1 MGRYQPAER
10 VTRTEKLPFGFG
22 LGSGN
27 GLGRAPLEWPAASE
41 YWRSTMSTDNAEARP
56 CEHCGAGP
64 SQTGSTQVGSV
75 VLPADELEQWF
86 DTLQG
91 IARTLTLVRE
101 ALGDPPE
108 DLYEVIHGMEEQAW
122 QLAGRLDELADGE

>member
-1 MGRYQPAER
+1 
-10 VTRTEKLPFGFG
+10 
-22 LGSGN
+22 
-27 GLGRAPLEWPAASE
+27 
-41 YWRSTMSTDNAEARP
+41 MSTDNAEARP